1 MLKLNQFPHLQ
12 IHYHRLLHRLHQLLQ
27 ELLKVVQLKI
37 YQYFFLQLGLRH
49 HHLNHSVMNGFVRH
63 RHRHQRE

>member
-1 MLKLNQFPHLQ
+1 MLKLNHFPHLK

-37 YQYFFLQLGLRH
+37 YQYFFLQLGLH
-49 HHLNHSVMNGFVRH
+49 HRHLNHSVMNGFVRLHH
-63 RHRHQRE
+63 RHLLE